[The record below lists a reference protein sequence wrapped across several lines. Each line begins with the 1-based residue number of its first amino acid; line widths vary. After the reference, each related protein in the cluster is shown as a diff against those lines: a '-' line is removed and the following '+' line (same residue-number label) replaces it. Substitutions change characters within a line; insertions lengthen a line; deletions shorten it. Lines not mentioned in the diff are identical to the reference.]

1 MVSLCC
7 SIDWFLFVAL
17 DVVTVFIFQ
26 EPSLLSSIQDK
37 GLTEVVL
44 DSLLIKDVSRLS
56 LSLRHIYRF
65 TLFLSIVLCLCFTF
79 CYRCRQLVRY
89 WQPSPMCSVL
99 SVSTKEVLMPL

>member
-56 LSLRHIYRF
+56 LSSSASYL
-65 TLFLSIVLCLCFTF
+65 
-79 CYRCRQLVRY
+79 
-89 WQPSPMCSVL
+89 
-99 SVSTKEVLMPL
+99 